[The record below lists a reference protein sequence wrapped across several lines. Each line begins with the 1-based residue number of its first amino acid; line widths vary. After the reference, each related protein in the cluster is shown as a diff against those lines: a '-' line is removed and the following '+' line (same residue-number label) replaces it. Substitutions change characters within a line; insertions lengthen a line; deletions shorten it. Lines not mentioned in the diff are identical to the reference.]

1 MNEEED
7 FDSIENPSYQKSKND
22 VTYESVS
29 RRLNHLFGHK
39 QNSGRGVR
47 RECVSAALCIWGELT
62 RWFYLLLDKRFVA
75 ISCHQGKL
83 FFIFRLTSVFVF
95 LYCFKFMKDLQ
106 IAPVETLEFPLFLA
120 HDLLKKRSSSLLVIF

>member
-47 RECVSAALCIWGELT
+47 RELVSAALCIWGEFT
-62 RWFYLLLDKRFVA
+62 RWFYLLLGERFVA
-75 ISCHQGKL
+75 VSCHQGKL
-83 FFIFRLTSVFVF
+83 FFRFRLASIFVF
-95 LYCFKFMKDLQ
+95 LYCFKFMKNLQ
-106 IAPVETLEFPLFLA
+106 IAPAETLKFLLFLA
-120 HDLLKKRSSSLLVIF
+120 HDFFLK